1 MIRHPQRFYYRAGF
15 DERFAHLIEG
25 GCDLFLMPSRYE
37 PCGLNQ
43 MYSLRYGTLPVV
55 RATGGLADTVSD
67 FDLEARTGTG
77 FVFQR
82 YEAAEMVVA
91 LRRGLTAWRQPA
103 VRAGLME
110 RGMSLDFSWRAS
122 ADGYDRLYAD
132 ALARVRAGA
141 APTLDSVRAAM

>member
-1 MIRHPQRFYYRAGF
+1 M
-15 DERFAHLIEG
+15 
-25 GCDLFLMPSRYE
+25 
-37 PCGLNQ
+37 
-43 MYSLRYGTLPVV
+43 

-82 YEAAEMVVA
+82 YEAAEMVAA